1 MKKKLLILALV
12 LLAGF
17 SFVGCSKKEEKKKE
31 EEKKEEKKEENKKK
45 KSEEIKNKL
54 VSDDKKIVF
63 KQEPATYI
71 VYYYEKDNIT
81 SYAEYIDY
89 VNPAD
94 AEKAVK
100 GYDEDMK
107 NKRYE
112 SVKAEGQYVVVT
124 HNKTEFDG
132 WTLDAVKQAHKN
144 LKEVKA

>member
-1 MKKKLLILALV
+1 MKKKILLLFLILLV
-12 LLAGF
+12 GF
-17 SFVGCSKKEEKKKE
+17 AFVGCSKN
-31 EEKKEEKKEENKKK
+31 EEKKEDTKKT
-45 KSEEIKNKL
+45 EEIKGKL
-54 VSDDKKIVF
+54 VSDSKKIVF

-71 VYYYEKDNIT
+71 VYYFEGDKIT

-89 VNPAD
+89 VYPQD

-124 HNKTEFDG
+124 HNKSEYEY
-132 WTLDAVKQAHKN
+132 WTLEAVKQAHKN
-144 LKEVKA
+144 LKVVK